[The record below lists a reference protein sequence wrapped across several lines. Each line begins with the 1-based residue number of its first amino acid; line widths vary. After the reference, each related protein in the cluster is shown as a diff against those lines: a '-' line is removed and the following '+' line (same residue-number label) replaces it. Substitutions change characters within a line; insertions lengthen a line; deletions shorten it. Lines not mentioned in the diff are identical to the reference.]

1 MGIINAEETEL
12 DCEVLE
18 FNDLERAVYKKILI
32 SDHKVVGAVLYGDV
46 ADSQWYFELLQQELN
61 IEAFR
66 QDLIF
71 GKAFCDS

>member
-1 MGIINAEETEL
+1 
-12 DCEVLE
+12 
-18 FNDLERAVYKKILI
+18 
-32 SDHKVVGAVLYGDV
+32 VGAVLYGDV

-66 QDLIF
+66 QNLIF